1 MATDHTTT
9 KAKNTRPEVIIKVFP
24 KNYVA
29 QKEVKVLKELKKTNA
44 LILSLREHS
53 APYTCPYPF
62 LYIRKISSTEKL
74 PKNLKDDGD
83 PLSDFFISLKTIRH
97 SGSSSSGGGGN
108 SGGSGRSKSGYAI
121 LAFKVTDDDRTHLTD
136 PSWPEWS
143 GASKLT
149 MSLSKE
155 YSIRKV
161 ACFKG
166 CNVYPDVFK
175 YVVMIEFVMD
185 EEQSDLTAMDIMQKH
200 RIDTM
205 YGYSALY
212 TDFHTNEIEQAIQE
226 ANIFEQ

>member
-1 MATDHTTT
+1 MATDHTT
-9 KAKNTRPEVIIKVFP
+9 KANNTRPEVIIKVFP

-29 QKEVKVLKELKKTNA
+29 QKEMKVLKELKKTNA

-53 APYTCPYPF
+53 APYPCPYPF

-74 PKNLKDDGD
+74 PKYLKDDGD
-83 PLSDFFISLKTIRH
+83 PLSDYFTSLKIIRH
-97 SGSSSSGGGGN
+97 SGTSG
-108 SGGSGRSKSGYAI
+108 SGGSGRSKSGYVI

-136 PSWPEWS
+136 QSWPEWS
-143 GASKLT
+143 GASKLAK
-149 MSLSKE
+149 SFSKE

-212 TDFHTNEIEQAIQE
+212 TDFRTNEIEQAIQE

>member
-1 MATDHTTT
+1 MT

-29 QKEVKVLKELKKTNA
+29 QKEV
-44 LILSLREHS
+44 
-53 APYTCPYPF
+53 
-62 LYIRKISSTEKL
+62 KL

-97 SGSSSSGGGGN
+97 SGGSSSSGEGN

-136 PSWPEWS
+136 PGWPEWS

-205 YGYSALY
+205 YVYSALY
-212 TDFHTNEIEQAIQE
+212 TDFHTNEIEKAIQE